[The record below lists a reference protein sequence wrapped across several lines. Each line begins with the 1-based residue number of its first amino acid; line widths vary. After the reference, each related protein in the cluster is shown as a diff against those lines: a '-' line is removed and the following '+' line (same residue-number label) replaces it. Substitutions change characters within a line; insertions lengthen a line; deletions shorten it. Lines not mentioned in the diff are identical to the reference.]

1 MSETCMSYMT
11 FQEEKIRVNARVP
24 KNLYDWVCSEYDNV
38 SQAINEGLENLRKSK
53 ISVVSYSQ
61 EDDIPS
67 SHTIAESVIPT
78 IIPKPQIVIHDDIQT
93 LKTITEEQK
102 TRIEDYKI
110 QIKTLFDE
118 IERLRVSLNKSPN
131 PSELAQL
138 QGKYEELEKHNL
150 TLREELEKAHQE
162 KDDIKNLYDNYMR
175 QMQTLIQQKAI
186 EAPGENKK
194 WWKFW

>member
-1 MSETCMSYMT
+1 MT
-11 FQEEKIRVNARVP
+11 AQEEKIRVNARVP

-38 SQAINEGLENLRKSK
+38 SQAINEGLESLRNSK
-53 ISVVSYSQ
+53 TSILSYSQ
-61 EDDIPS
+61 EDNIPS
-67 SHTIAESVIPT
+67 SHTIDEHVIPDV
-78 IIPKPQIVIHDDIQT
+78 IPKPQIVIHNDIQT

-102 TRIEDYKI
+102 TRIDDYKI

-118 IERLRVSLNKSPN
+118 IERLRVSLNNSPD

-138 QGKYEELEKHNL
+138 RGKYGELEKHNL
-150 TLREELEKAHQE
+150 TLREELEKAHQD

-186 EAPGENKK
+186 EAPGEKKK